1 MNIYHVHDFKEDE
14 YSWNEVGRRKAKK
27 NSYIRWLIMIVSFV
41 ILFIAA
47 YLEFRYD
54 LLEING
60 FLCWLLAI
68 LVFSWGFTICYA
80 SYVRKHAC
88 KMSLEERHDFNLYLY
103 HHKYW
108 KNPILANQALLNNA
122 IILVK
127 MKQYEQATQA
137 LDAMHIEKCKAKEMK
152 LIYFLRIIIASFE
165 DNEEKIEKAKI
176 RYTGIKDDTGNY
188 PASELVENWIQMN
201 DLEQMTA
208 CLEQIKPVKKE
219 YPGLAFVVTIFLAYT
234 FWFLGTAYGI
244 NRGAGYEIRYV
255 FSAISLIVVNMGL
268 FVMLILGIIW
278 LHRHLNITSP
288 VWIQKVVKFIICAVI
303 AIAGL
308 ILLLINFLYVF
319 LGLDD
324 KETVMRKENGY
335 TYLEVSWSNMGYNA
349 YTEEYVTNNPFIM
362 KKIYVPTKDD
372 TFTNEQPD
380 ASNPDNTENNDQT
393 DNDADSADSD
403 TGNSDSQDNTE
414 PYESD
419 EWLRM
424 RNGMQAVYNYLIET
438 NALENPE
445 FTYSSNAKGET
456 YVIVSTGQETKDG
469 NQVSVEYGLYYNR
482 EKTDDN
488 GTYCDEYVL
497 EKKYPG
503 GTYDTQL
510 VDFYLVN
517 PDTLEVTDEHK
528 TTW

>member
-1 MNIYHVHDFKEDE
+1 
-14 YSWNEVGRRKAKK
+14 
-27 NSYIRWLIMIVSFV
+27 
-41 ILFIAA
+41 
-47 YLEFRYD
+47 
-54 LLEING
+54 
-60 FLCWLLAI
+60 
-68 LVFSWGFTICYA
+68 
-80 SYVRKHAC
+80 
-88 KMSLEERHDFNLYLY
+88 
-103 HHKYW
+103 
-108 KNPILANQALLNNA
+108 
-122 IILVK
+122 
-127 MKQYEQATQA
+127 
-137 LDAMHIEKCKAKEMK
+137 
-152 LIYFLRIIIASFE
+152 
-165 DNEEKIEKAKI
+165 
-176 RYTGIKDDTGNY
+176 
-188 PASELVENWIQMN
+188 
-201 DLEQMTA
+201 
-208 CLEQIKPVKKE
+208 
-219 YPGLAFVVTIFLAYT
+219 
-234 FWFLGTAYGI
+234 
-244 NRGAGYEIRYV
+244 
-255 FSAISLIVVNMGL
+255 
-268 FVMLILGIIW
+268 
-278 LHRHLNITSP
+278 
-288 VWIQKVVKFIICAVI
+288 
-303 AIAGL
+303 
-308 ILLLINFLYVF
+308 
-319 LGLDD
+319 
-324 KETVMRKENGY
+324 
-335 TYLEVSWSNMGYNA
+335 
-349 YTEEYVTNNPFIM
+349 M

-403 TGNSDSQDNTE
+403 TENSGSQDNTE